1 MKKLDY
7 VILTIFSV
15 FILIISIMSILISVG
30 IIDVDI
36 VGKFLGQAL
45 TGAKTSNIVVIISA
59 LFACLSLKGI
69 FFTDLDKEK
78 NSKQSG
84 VLMENGNGKLMIS
97 RATLENLVNSVVK
110 EFDSAEDIKTIIDFD
125 ENNNV
130 KVSVNLI
137 VSKNVIIKELS
148 LNLQHKIKEA
158 IKKTSDLE
166 VKEVNVQ
173 IKNIASQNKD
183 NK

>member
-1 MKKLDY
+1 
-7 VILTIFSV
+7 
-15 FILIISIMSILISVG
+15 
-30 IIDVDI
+30 
-36 VGKFLGQAL
+36 
-45 TGAKTSNIVVIISA
+45 
-59 LFACLSLKGI
+59 
-69 FFTDLDKEK
+69 
-78 NSKQSG
+78 
-84 VLMENGNGKLMIS
+84 MENGNGKLMIS

>member
-69 FFTDLDKEK
+69 FF
-78 NSKQSG
+78 
-84 VLMENGNGKLMIS
+84 
-97 RATLENLVNSVVK
+97 
-110 EFDSAEDIKTIIDFD
+110 SAEDIKTIIDFD

-130 KVSVNLI
+130 KVSVNLV